1 MVICSLHYM
10 SSVQLKG
17 IVFHKPFLLRIDRLW
32 HYTYSGNCLYVQILH
47 VAFLSSKGQRG
58 NRLLVKIIII
68 IIMLVGIFFPQ
79 SERENACMLFSDIS
93 ATSSREHG

>member
-1 MVICSLHYM
+1 M

-17 IVFHKPFLLRIDRLW
+17 IVFDKPFLLRIDRMW
-32 HYTYSGNCLYVQILH
+32 HYIYSGNCLYVQILH
-47 VAFLSSKGQRG
+47 AAFLSSKGQRG

-68 IIMLVGIFFPQ
+68 IIMLVGIFFHQ